1 MVAAGSKDI
10 SFIVLLAGTGVPG
23 NEILLLQQ
31 ELIGR
36 ANGMSETDL
45 QKSKQLNKGA
55 FDIIIQTTDSDKR
68 KAELNNYLLQAF
80 EQDTT
85 LEIPQGMSKDELVS
99 NQVSQLT
106 SPWMVYFI
114 THDPAPVLQKVKCA
128 VLAVNGDKDL
138 QVPAQVN
145 LDAIK
150 KALEKGGNKK
160 VTTKVFPG
168 LNHLFQECKTGSPSE
183 YASIE
188 QTISPAVLEEV
199 TQWIGKQ
206 TK

>member
-1 MVAAGSKDI
+1 
-10 SFIVLLAGTGVPG
+10 
-23 NEILLLQQ
+23 
-31 ELIGR
+31 
-36 ANGMSETDL
+36 
-45 QKSKQLNKGA
+45 
-55 FDIIIQTTDSDKR
+55 
-68 KAELNNYLLQAF
+68 
-80 EQDTT
+80 
-85 LEIPQGMSKDELVS
+85 MSKDELVS